1 MIHHHPST
9 DMLIEYANGSLPW
22 ALNIG
27 VAAHVQLCKKC
38 QQQVQLLNNIGGAA
52 LQSTSSEVIS
62 NDLFSRVMGR
72 IDNLNEKS
80 ATTNSAAQGLR
91 QEEKKSNTEPP
102 SPIEPKKFTPPLTKV
117 EVPAIIKKLLPEKV
131 KWRRISSALKSARL
145 VTGQKQY
152 EVCFHKIRKGG
163 TVVEHDHR
171 GLEITVV
178 LEGSFS
184 DKNGVYQRG
193 DFLVKKPG
201 DTHQPTAARNHD
213 CLCLSI
219 CEAPVKVTGLMGFF
233 INPFLN
239 IRPA

>member
-9 DMLIEYANGSLPW
+9 DILIEYANGSLPW
-22 ALNIG
+22 AVNIG

-52 LQSTSSEVIS
+52 LQNTPSEAVS
-62 NDLFSRVMGR
+62 DELFSRVMGR
-72 IDNLNEKS
+72 IDHHCEESQAKASTETLSTKEGLGGEDS
-80 ATTNSAAQGLR
+80 AFT
-91 QEEKKSNTEPP
+91 
-102 SPIEPKKFTPPLTKV
+102 PKTKRFTPPLTQV
-117 EVPAIIKKLLPEKV
+117 EVPAIIKKLLPGKI
-131 KWRRISSALKSARL
+131 KWRRISGALKSARL
-145 VTGQKQY
+145 VTGQKEY

-193 DFLVKKPG
+193 DFIVKKPG
-201 DTHQPTAARNHD
+201 ETHQPTAARNHD

-239 IRPA
+239 IKPA